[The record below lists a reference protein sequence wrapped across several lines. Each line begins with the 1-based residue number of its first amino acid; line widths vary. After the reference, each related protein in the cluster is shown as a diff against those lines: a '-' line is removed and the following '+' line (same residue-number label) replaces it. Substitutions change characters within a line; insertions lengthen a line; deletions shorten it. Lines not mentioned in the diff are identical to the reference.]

1 MTDDLTTMGTMGT
14 IGLTSVLPQGEPAPL
29 AYTKSQA
36 AYLSLRARILRGTIT
51 PGATL
56 NQEILAAELR
66 VSTTPL
72 REALQRLEAEGLVK
86 LAAHREVVVSPL
98 SARDI
103 HEIFS
108 VRLQLDPYAG
118 QLAAE
123 IATDAQL
130 QAIKSLVPP
139 VRHSGPA
146 DPLEQNRNFHRA
158 IYTCSGNQLLADILD
173 SLWDKTDR
181 YRRILLDVDGTNPHP
196 THSTIAEALCR
207 RSGTEVRDLIR
218 GHVQAKLDVTMERLA
233 SYLSRE
239 GR

>member
-1 MTDDLTTMGTMGT
+1 MTDDLATT
-14 IGLTSVLPQGEPAPL
+14 GLTSVLPQGEPAPL

-56 NQEILAAELR
+56 NQENLAAELR

-72 REALQRLEAEGLVK
+72 REALQRLQAEGLVK

-103 HEIFS
+103 REIFG

-123 IATDAQL
+123 TATDAQL

-139 VRHSGPA
+139 IRQSGPA

-158 IYTCSGNQLLADILD
+158 IYFCSGNQQLAAILE

-181 YRRILLDVDGTNPHP
+181 YRRILLDVDGSTNPHP
-196 THSTIAEALCR
+196 THSAIAEALCR
-207 RSGTEVRDLIR
+207 RDGTEVRDLIR
-218 GHVQAKLDVTMERLA
+218 RHVQAKLDVTMERLA
-233 SYLSRE
+233 SHFGPER
-239 GR
+239 R